1 MRLIHAVRGL
11 SEETGQPIEVIALH
25 TDVDRNATFVRE
37 ADVAYDLGP
46 AASRPYLNMKVL
58 EHALLETGA
67 DAAWVGW
74 GFVAEDPLFAELCD
88 RIVVM
93 YLGAVV
99 EVMLEHAQRLC
110 AWVDEP
116 HGVRMFR
123 KHATWYTKGFRG
135 SARVRNELVRAS
147 TLEELRQVLARLDPD
162 ERFPPSAMRVPRGK
176 TGGTQKVALPDGYL
190 AALDD
195 DTPPEAEDENDGG

>member
-1 MRLIHAVRGL
+1 MEPVLFSRIAIVNRGEAAMRLIHAVRGL

-88 RIVVM
+88 RI
-93 YLGAVV
+93 
-99 EVMLEHAQRLC
+99 
-110 AWVDEP
+110 
-116 HGVRMFR
+116 GVTFV
-123 KHATWYTKGFRG
+123 G
-135 SARVRNELVRAS
+135 
-147 TLEELRQVLARLDPD
+147 
-162 ERFPPSAMRVPRGK
+162 PSAEAMRKLGDKIGAKLIAEEVGVPVAAWSRGGVD
-176 TGGTQKVALPDGYL
+176 TLDEAVAAAAQIGYPL
-190 AALDD
+190 ML
-195 DTPPEAEDENDGG
+195 